1 MRIILNNKVTDVDNN
16 ISVEQLLIT
25 KKIKSLYIAIEINKN
40 IIPKSNYSEYN
51 LNEGDRIEIITA
63 IGGG

>member
-25 KKIKSLYIAIEINKN
+25 KKIKSQYIAVEINKK
-40 IIPKSNYSEYN
+40 IVPKSNYSKCN
-51 LNEGDRIEIITA
+51 LSEGDRMEIITA
-63 IGGG
+63 VGGG